1 MSAKSTKKSPRKPAR
16 TQAKKAAAKK
26 PAPKKSAKPRKSR
39 VFTISLPPDLAA
51 RAEAIAK
58 QESRTMSEVFREAL
72 RELETKQIMK
82 ALREAAEYGATR
94 NLHGY
99 TEADVPRLVKEA
111 RAARRAQQEREDR
124 KAG

>member
-1 MSAKSTKKSPRKPAR
+1 
-16 TQAKKAAAKK
+16 
-26 PAPKKSAKPRKSR
+26 
-39 VFTISLPPDLAA
+39 
-51 RAEAIAK
+51 
-58 QESRTMSEVFREAL
+58 MSEVFREAL

>member
-1 MSAKSTKKSPRKPAR
+1 MPAKPAKKSPPKPAR
-16 TQAKKAAAKK
+16 TRAKKAAAKK
-26 PAPKKSAKPRKSR
+26 PAAKKTAKPRKSR

-82 ALREAAEYGATR
+82 ALRDAAAYGATR
-94 NLHGY
+94 NLRGY
-99 TEADVPRLVKEA
+99 TEADVPRLVKET
-111 RAARRAQQEREDR
+111 RAALRAEEERKAR

>member
-16 TQAKKAAAKK
+16 TQAKKA
-26 PAPKKSAKPRKSR
+26 AKPRKSR

-72 RELETKQIMK
+72 RELETKHIMK
-82 ALREAAEYGATR
+82 ALREAAKYVTTH

-99 TEADVPRLVKEA
+99 TKADVPRLVKEA
-111 RAARRAQQEREDR
+111 RAARRAQQDREDR